1 MQIGLLAEKEVNMT
15 KKKKPLINS
24 AHYLSAAR
32 FDIWIRLL
40 FRNLKGI
47 SPGKIPQVIYI
58 TVMSLILFPFAI
70 LELRTMY
77 STGKAYKDKK
87 TAGAYNRDMEVGHHQ
102 CAVYHVKRSAVRL
115 AGSRKHSYI
124 QQQYTTGLAPEI
136 RTEKNSG

>member
-1 MQIGLLAEKEVNMT
+1 MAEKETDMT

-58 TVMSLILFPFAI
+58 TVMSLILFPFAL
-70 LELRTMY
+70 LELLITY
-77 STGKAYKDKK
+77 IPVKLTKIKK
-87 TAGAYNRDMEVGHHQ
+87 PPVHIIGIW
-102 CAVYHVKRSAVRL
+102 RSGTTNV
-115 AGSRKHSYI
+115 
-124 QQQYTTGLAPEI
+124 QYTMSRDPQFGWLP
-136 RTEKNSG
+136 